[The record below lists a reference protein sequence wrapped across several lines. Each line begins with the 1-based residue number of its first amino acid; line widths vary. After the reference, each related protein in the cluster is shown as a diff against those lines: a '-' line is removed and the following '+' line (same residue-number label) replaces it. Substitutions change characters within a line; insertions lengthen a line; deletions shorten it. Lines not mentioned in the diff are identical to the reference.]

1 MENKNSKKSKPK
13 QLENKKLLVNNLES
27 LQKEKTE
34 QFEKIQKEIHQLQQA
49 IQEKQVEL
57 LKLQGEFR
65 LFEELLK
72 GKKDNPLIFAW
83 QLRKKANKY
92 SDEVDRLLNS
102 QANKSL
108 VGLFGM
114 IFNNFTLKL
123 KLLDYYYNIW
133 SNPIQADVLS
143 INGTKKENWERVILI
158 QKMTFISIMSSI
170 EFCFKEYIKE
180 FPNKIGNC
188 ENLRRKI
195 YLSKIIKNSKDES
208 IITDTT
214 FKKWQGAIKLRNVLV
229 HNNGIAEETE
239 KYEYPNC
246 TLLFKSG
253 EMTKGDLKLF
263 LYLLDWLLDASKE
276 WILKISRK

>member
-13 QLENKKLLVNNLES
+13 QLENKKLLVKDLEF
-27 LQKEKTE
+27 LQKEIEVKFKNT
-34 QFEKIQKEIHQLQQA
+34 QEKISQLQS
-49 IQEKQVEL
+49 IMQEKQAEL
-57 LKLQGEFR
+57 LRLQGGFR
-65 LFEELLK
+65 LLEELLK
-72 GKKDNPLIFAW
+72 GEKDNPLIFAW
-83 QLRKKANKY
+83 QLREKANKY

-123 KLLDYYYNIW
+123 ELLDYYYNIW

-143 INGTKKENWERVILI
+143 INRTKKENWERVTLI
-158 QKMTFISIMSSI
+158 QKMTFISTMSSI

-188 ENLRRKI
+188 ENSRRKI
-195 YLSKIIKNSKDES
+195 YLFEIIKNSKDKS
-208 IITDTT
+208 IITNTT

>member
-65 LFEELLK
+65 LLEELK
-72 GKKDNPLIFAW
+72 RGKDNPLIFAW
-83 QLRKKANKY
+83 QLREKANKY

-123 KLLDYYYNIW
+123 ELLDYYYNIW

-143 INGTKKENWERVILI
+143 INRTKKENWERVILI

-188 ENLRRKI
+188 ENSRRKI
-195 YLSKIIKNSKDES
+195 YLFEIIKNSKDKS
-208 IITDTT
+208 IITNTT